1 MAYKRAD
8 LLKDIARSSVYGNL
22 GLFVGAG
29 MSKAVLNDEFIDIA
43 LSWGQLIE
51 KCIAE
56 LNIDI
61 SSYDFST
68 LSYPDRASLSV
79 KLIQK
84 QKGGTYE
91 EALQVFKEKVSEL
104 TCWHPSKDQ
113 RQKYFNVLEKIYP
126 EWIITT
132 NYDLVLESILTG
144 RSLTLGPEDTMTSPR
159 ELIPIFHLHGV
170 RTNPKSLVITQED
183 YVRLFRPNEY
193 RQQKLPLLLKESTTI
208 FIGYGLGDFNV
219 LTALDWVRNV
229 YPDLNENKT
238 YPNKVIQL
246 LKSSKPQTQPYEM
259 HNGVFVLEF
268 NNLEEILIEI
278 SQWVEDELVIQKD
291 KDKELAEYN
300 QYFTNGEEGFV
311 HSFLNERDFRESVLN
326 LVKTEKHKII
336 NGFLSL
342 FQMVVEKS
350 WERTRPNGAF
360 DAYGDHL
367 NLILDIICAFE
378 IEQMPPALFD
388 AVVYQL
394 NKVAYYVGNNI
405 GQSRPALRL
414 WQRRRNEVN
423 AKMKNEIMRLI
434 KSNHYYNIRRLNW
447 S

>member
-1 MAYKRAD
+1 
-8 LLKDIARSSVYGNL
+8 
-22 GLFVGAG
+22 
-29 MSKAVLNDEFIDIA
+29 
-43 LSWGQLIE
+43 
-51 KCIAE
+51 
-56 LNIDI
+56 
-61 SSYDFST
+61 
-68 LSYPDRASLSV
+68 
-79 KLIQK
+79 
-84 QKGGTYE
+84 
-91 EALQVFKEKVSEL
+91 
-104 TCWHPSKDQ
+104 
-113 RQKYFNVLEKIYP
+113 
-126 EWIITT
+126 
-132 NYDLVLESILTG
+132 
-144 RSLTLGPEDTMTSPR
+144 
-159 ELIPIFHLHGV
+159 GV

-326 LVKTEKHKII
+326 LVKTE
-336 NGFLSL
+336 
-342 FQMVVEKS
+342 
-350 WERTRPNGAF
+350 
-360 DAYGDHL
+360 
-367 NLILDIICAFE
+367 
-378 IEQMPPALFD
+378 
-388 AVVYQL
+388 
-394 NKVAYYVGNNI
+394 
-405 GQSRPALRL
+405 
-414 WQRRRNEVN
+414 
-423 AKMKNEIMRLI
+423 
-434 KSNHYYNIRRLNW
+434 
-447 S
+447 